1 MRFARPSAVV
11 AAAALV
17 LSAAAAFGHGWMAP
31 AGAAARKN
39 PLPRNAETL
48 ERGRA
53 VYVGHCAECHGAG
66 GRGDGHKSSRTWPA
80 PTDLTRIGSHSAGD
94 IAWKIEH
101 GRGDMP
107 AYKGKLTATDIWALT
122 HWIQGLGR

>member
-1 MRFARPSAVV
+1 MRFVRLSTGV

-17 LSAAAAFGHGWMAP
+17 LIAAVAFGHGWMAP
-31 AGAAARKN
+31 ASAAARKN

-53 VYVGHCAECHGAG
+53 VYAGHCAECHGAG
-66 GRGDGHKSSRTWPA
+66 GRGDGPKSSRTWPA
-80 PTDLTRIGSHSAGD
+80 PADLTRIGSHSAGD

-107 AYKGKLTATDIWALT
+107 AYAGKLPAADIWALT
-122 HWIQGLGR
+122 HWIQSLGR